1 MVVLKH
7 TSDWKQTVDEE
18 SFKGGEIL
26 RELLSTGRS
35 SYP

>member
-7 TSDWKQTVDEE
+7 ISDWKQTVNEE

-35 SYP
+35 

>member
-7 TSDWKQTVDEE
+7 TSDWKQTVNEE

-26 RELLSTGRS
+26 TELLSTGRS